1 MIIWDQL
8 LLCLKARVFSTHG
21 ISKDSKPSPF
31 VFLTF
36 FFLTSSLLHHLLS
49 EPELGNNMSTI
60 GELSQR
66 LLSRRPNVEPI
77 LSQLF
82 LQPGTNLVVETSD
95 GLSTEQCDVKDSNS
109 KAKENSIAV
118 EVETVNPCS
127 EVLSSVSYDQDG
139 CNFGWPSPV
148 LILIGLFA
156 SCLILK
162 K

>member
-1 MIIWDQL
+1 
-8 LLCLKARVFSTHG
+8 
-21 ISKDSKPSPF
+21 
-31 VFLTF
+31 
-36 FFLTSSLLHHLLS
+36 
-49 EPELGNNMSTI
+49 MSTI

-82 LQPGTNLVVETSD
+82 
-95 GLSTEQCDVKDSNS
+95 SNS
-109 KAKENSIAV
+109 KAKENSSAV

-139 CNFGWPSPV
+139 CNFGWPSSV
-148 LILIGLFA
+148 LILVGLFA

>member
-1 MIIWDQL
+1 
-8 LLCLKARVFSTHG
+8 
-21 ISKDSKPSPF
+21 
-31 VFLTF
+31 
-36 FFLTSSLLHHLLS
+36 
-49 EPELGNNMSTI
+49 MSTI

-95 GLSTEQCDVKDSNS
+95 GLSIEQCDVKDSNS
-109 KAKENSIAV
+109 KAKENSSAV

-139 CNFGWPSPV
+139 CKFAPSNFAFVADQEDLNNMNGSKLQVWEIFEA
-148 LILIGLFA
+148 LNL
-156 SCLILK
+156 LK
-162 K
+162 HGKNPRISLSNAQIIKVMQKNPTLYLT